1 MLKEGMAEV
10 RTIVPITDTT
20 RRMYAFVAYVSLITI
35 IAVTA
40 YGLVESL
47 YVTKQPVGQVLVD
60 VYFPFPPYFAQ
71 PVTYFS
77 VASVALFYSGLRL
90 WENRVSKWPSWLL
103 MLLQVFGF
111 VVAFSSAYEVMFNFM
126 LWGAS
131 YTVNCANAI
140 AGHTI
145 CNPDTL
151 TSLYPTPWSLVF
163 ATRAFSALFVIS
175 GYSVYFLRKFSH
187 TNII

>member
-1 MLKEGMAEV
+1 MLKEGNAWV
-10 RTIVPITDTT
+10 RTIASMTNGT
-20 RRMYAFVAYVSLITI
+20 RRMYSLVAYVSLITI
-35 IAVTA
+35 VVVTI

-47 YVTKQPVGQVLVD
+47 YGTKQPVGQVLVD
-60 VYFPFPPYFAQ
+60 VYWPFPPYFAQ

-90 WENRVSKWPSWLL
+90 WEDRVSKWPAWIL
-103 MLLQVFGF
+103 MLLQIFGF

-140 AGHTI
+140 ANHTA